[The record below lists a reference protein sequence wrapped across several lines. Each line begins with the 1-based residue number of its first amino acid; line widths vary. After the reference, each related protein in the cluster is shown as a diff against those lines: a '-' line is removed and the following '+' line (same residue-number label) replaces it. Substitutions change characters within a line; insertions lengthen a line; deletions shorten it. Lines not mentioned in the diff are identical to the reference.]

1 MTRAGRP
8 SLVPSLKRSF
18 EAPNST
24 ARLQRSAIL
33 CFNMAPST
41 LWCNPPHPTPV
52 LPYLILPLKMPISPP
67 ARCYPLCHDSTFTA
81 HIIFP
86 CSSPSILLH
95 LPLRSLAHFSLPLP
109 FHLPSCHPPSSFP
122 PLSMFSILLSPSP
135 SLPGPGITSSS
146 AA

>member
-1 MTRAGRP
+1 MPRAGGP
-8 SLVPSLKRSF
+8 ALVRSLKRCF
-18 EAPNST
+18 EAPNSA

-33 CFNMAPST
+33 CFNMAPSMAQ
-41 LWCNPPHPTPV
+41 PPPPTPV

-95 LPLRSLAHFSLPLP
+95 LPLRSPAHFSLPLP
-109 FHLPSCHPPSSFP
+109 FHLPSCPPPPSP

-135 SLPGPGITSSS
+135 LPGPGITSSS